1 MSYAKWIPNGVRR
14 EDGIDLIDAVLAPL
28 FVLASFS
35 TAAVGSMTLYD
46 PINWGFEDVLYAA
59 SGSEIT
65 LGFVVT
71 MITIVTAWVTN
82 GQTSLDDFTDV
93 ETITLLLAIVLNLSM
108 ALIPM
113 VSSAVESQWFLGW
126 FLVMLNG
133 AAFYLI
139 AYK

>member
-1 MSYAKWIPNGVRR
+1 MSYANWIPDGVRR

-35 TAAVGSMTLYD
+35 TAAVGSLELYD
-46 PINWGFEDVLYAA
+46 PINWGFEDILYAA
-59 SGSEIT
+59 GGSEIT

-82 GQTSLDDFTDV
+82 GQTSVDDFTDV
-93 ETITLLLAIVLNLSM
+93 ETITLLLAIVLNVSM
-108 ALIPM
+108 ALVPL
-113 VSSAVESQWFLGW
+113 VSNTVEAQWFLGW

>member
-1 MSYAKWIPNGVRR
+1 MSYANWIPDGVRR
-14 EDGIDLIDAVLAPL
+14 EDGIDLIDALLAPL
-28 FVLASFS
+28 FVLATFS
-35 TAAVGSMTLYD
+35 TAAVGTVQLYD

-59 SGSEIT
+59 GGSEIT
-65 LGFVVT
+65 LGFVIT

-82 GQTSLDDFTDV
+82 GQTSVDDFTDM
-93 ETITLLLAIVLNLSM
+93 ETIVLLLAVVLNISM
-108 ALIPM
+108 ALVPV
-113 VSSAVESQWFLGW
+113 VSGAVVSQWFLGW

>member
-1 MSYAKWIPNGVRR
+1 MSYANWIPDGVRR

-28 FVLASFS
+28 FVLATFS
-35 TAAVGSMTLYD
+35 TAAVGSLDLYD

-65 LGFVVT
+65 LGFVIT
-71 MITIVTAWVTN
+71 MITIVTAWLTN
-82 GQTSLDDFTDV
+82 GQTSIDDFTDA
-93 ETITLLLAIVLNLSM
+93 ETIVLLLAIVLNVAM
-108 ALIPM
+108 ALVPM
-113 VSSAVESQWFLGW
+113 VSSVVEAQWFLGW
-126 FLVMLNG
+126 FLIMLNG

>member
-1 MSYAKWIPNGVRR
+1 MSYANWIPDGVRR

-28 FVLASFS
+28 YVLATFS
-35 TAAVGSMTLYD
+35 TAAVGTVTLYD

-59 SGSEIT
+59 SGSEVT
-65 LGFVVT
+65 LGFVIT
-71 MITIVTAWVTN
+71 MITIVTAWLTN
-82 GQTSLDDFTDV
+82 GQTSIDDFTDA
-93 ETITLLLAIVLNLSM
+93 ETIVLLLAIVLNVAM
-108 ALIPM
+108 ALVPM
-113 VSSAVESQWFLGW
+113 VSSVVEAQWFLGW